1 MAGKD
6 NLKPF
11 RTVEEAR
18 INGTKGGIAS
28 GEARKKKKQLKE
40 LAEVILDNK
49 IKNEAVIED
58 MKDKFP
64 ELNVEDITYGLM
76 LLLKQYE
83 KAKDGDAKAFELLRD
98 TSGQRPVEKQ
108 EVTNLD
114 NNGYLRVV
122 IDGLEISEDEIQG

>member
-114 NNGYLRVV
+114 NNGYIRVV
-122 IDGLEISEDEIQG
+122 IDGLDISEDKIQ

>member
-64 ELNVEDITYGLM
+64 ELNVEDVTYGLM

-122 IDGLEISEDEIQG
+122 IDGLDISEDEIQ

>member
-1 MAGKD
+1 MAND
-6 NLKPF
+6 ENLKTFTPK
-11 RTVEEAR
+11 EAR
-18 INGTKGGIAS
+18 ENGRKGGFAS

-83 KAKDGDAKAFELLRD
+83 RAKDGDPKAFELLRD

-114 NNGYLRVV
+114 SNGYLRVV
-122 IDGLEISEDEIQG
+122 IDGLDISEDELQ

>member
-114 NNGYLRVV
+114 DNGYLRVV
-122 IDGLEISEDEIQG
+122 IDGLDISEDKIQ

>member
-122 IDGLEISEDEIQG
+122 IDGLDISEDEIQ

>member
-58 MKDKFP
+58 MKNKFP
-64 ELNVEDITYGLM
+64 ELNVDDITYGLM

-122 IDGLEISEDEIQG
+122 IDGLDISEDKIQ

>member
-1 MAGKD
+1 MANNE
-6 NLKPF
+6 NLKTP
-11 RTVEEAR
+11 TSEEAR
-18 INGTKGGIAS
+18 ENGRKGGIAS

-64 ELNVEDITYGLM
+64 ELNIEDITYGLM

-122 IDGLEISEDEIQG
+122 IDGLDISEDEIQ

>member
-58 MKDKFP
+58 MKNKFP

-122 IDGLEISEDEIQG
+122 IDGLDISEDKIQ